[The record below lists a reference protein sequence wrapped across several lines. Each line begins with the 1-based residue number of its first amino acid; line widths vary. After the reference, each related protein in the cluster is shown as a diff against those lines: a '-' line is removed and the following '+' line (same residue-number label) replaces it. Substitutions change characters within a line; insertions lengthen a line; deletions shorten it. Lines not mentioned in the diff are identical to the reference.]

1 MKIPIFTDINV
12 PMEAS
17 GTERCENHHRLF
29 DVRLLD
35 DPDTEAH
42 VRDKGYET
50 DARLDDSVVG
60 GSQAQL
66 CL

>member
-17 GTERCENHHRLF
+17 AQNHRLF